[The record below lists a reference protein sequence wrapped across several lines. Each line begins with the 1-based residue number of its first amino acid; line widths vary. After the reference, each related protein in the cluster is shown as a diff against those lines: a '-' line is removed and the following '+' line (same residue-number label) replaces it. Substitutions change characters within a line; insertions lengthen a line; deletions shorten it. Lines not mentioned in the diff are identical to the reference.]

1 MKKIVDDWRLI
12 YKVCS
17 LYYEDDM
24 RQQEVSDYLGISRA
38 TVSRMLQKGKE
49 SGIVRVE
56 VINPVQFSYNKL
68 EKALE
73 RKDGLKEVIVVESSA
88 LDTKTESVSRMYE
101 RAALYLSQFF
111 KDGDWIGVTMG
122 HTLHNIVKTNRAF
135 EKDKKLMFVPI
146 VGGIGQSTIDK
157 VDVQSNRI
165 AQEFSRKFGGTY
177 TQFLSPAVFSEQK
190 AMEYFLKEKSISYIF
205 DDFQKL
211 DTLIMGIGIPQRVES
226 TLVRA
231 GYITGEN
238 LEKFARDGMAGD
250 IALHF
255 FDEDGATEKFRA
267 FNDRVA
273 GMPLEMMKKVRNR
286 IGIAG
291 GENRAEAIRG
301 AIKGGF
307 INMLITNIDAA
318 EKLL

>member
-73 RKDGLKEVIVVESSA
+73 RKYGLKEVIVVESVHWI
-88 LDTKTESVSRMYE
+88 LRRSRYRVCMK